1 MGLWPP
7 SVRDE
12 TSADN
17 ARPSEFASI
26 TTSSSPD
33 AKIALF
39 RSLFRGRTDVY
50 PLRFESRKS
59 GKAGYQ
65 PACGN
70 EWIAGV
76 CEKPRIKCF
85 DCPNRRFLPVTD
97 EVIRRHLS
105 GHNNGR
111 EKFVAGVYPMLQ
123 DETCWFLAADFDGSH
138 WQHDVTAV
146 IEACRQIGL
155 PTVLER
161 SRSGNGAHL
170 WFFFAEPIPAAI
182 ARRLGAHILTETMER
197 RPEIGFRSYDRLF
210 PNQDTL
216 PKGGFGNL
224 IALPLQKEARLRG
237 NTVFVDAWFVSGTAG
252 RFALNVQLPI
262 PFDSSGQMEVD
273 FFCADARL
281 VIELDGAQHLAD
293 SEAYRSDR
301 RKDALLQQNGY
312 FVLRFLA
319 EDAGKRL
326 DQILDTVLAT
336 LAHRAM
342 RTEVTRAR

>member
-1 MGLWPP
+1 
-7 SVRDE
+7 
-12 TSADN
+12 
-17 ARPSEFASI
+17 
-26 TTSSSPD
+26 
-33 AKIALF
+33 
-39 RSLFRGRTDVY
+39 
-50 PLRFESRKS
+50 
-59 GKAGYQ
+59 
-65 PACGN
+65 
-70 EWIAGV
+70 
-76 CEKPRIKCF
+76 
-85 DCPNRRFLPVTD
+85 
-97 EVIRRHLS
+97 
-105 GHNNGR
+105 
-111 EKFVAGVYPMLQ
+111 MLQ